1 MCVCAYACVHKE
13 WKVELR
19 GGVDSKALT
28 KNLNFILKVVTF
40 RKILSQSSGM
50 IIFVFRR
57 QPGGSSMEDGWEK
70 AKGEKPDLLAG

>member
-1 MCVCAYACVHKE
+1 MWLEEKGR
-13 WKVELR
+13 KRRLR
-19 GGVDSKALT
+19 RARIVSLLKRIRFYWSMVIFLR
-28 KNLNFILKVVTF
+28 NFK
-40 RKILSQSSGM
+40 QQSGM